1 MLCFRSSS
9 LVGGGND
16 DHDHGGV
23 MAAATLFPF
32 QVKFD
37 MK

>member
-16 DHDHGGV
+16 DHGGV